1 MNLKARDVLKTYWK
15 EARHYKLALFV
26 MVSAIMIAVVAD
38 LIAPLYYKKFFDLIA
53 DSSPVEAIVTQ
64 LVVLL
69 LFVALFRGISWLGY
83 RFATFLNPY
92 FQTHVITNLRQRA
105 FDYLLYHSYSF
116 FANSFTGSLVQKVNR
131 LSRSFERF
139 ADRLYWDLIP
149 LVLRITVV
157 TFLLWF
163 ISPIISLAMLGWVII
178 FIVVNYFFS
187 NWKIKYDIV
196 RAEKETQVTA
206 ALADSVTNHPT
217 VQSFAGE
224 TFESKKFAKVNQ
236 ALRKATRLQWNIDA
250 VVEAVQ
256 ALLFIGI
263 EFVLFYV
270 AIKGWK
276 DGTITIGT
284 FVLIETYLI
293 QLIMHMWDLGRVI
306 RTVYESFADAK
317 EMVEI
322 LETPYEVQ
330 DTDDAKK
337 LVVEKGGIVVDSV
350 GFAFNKTRK
359 VLKGVN
365 ITIEPGEKIALIG
378 PSGAGKSTLVKL
390 LMRLYDIQDGEI
402 LIDNQPIHK
411 VTQES
416 LRNAISLVPQD
427 TILFHR
433 PIVENIR
440 YGKRNAT
447 EEEVKRAAKLA
458 HCDEF
463 IKDFPEGYKT
473 FVGERGI
480 KLSGGE
486 RQRVA
491 IARAILKDAPILIL
505 DEATSS
511 LDSHSEMLI
520 QDALEKLMKGKTT
533 IVIAHRLSTIQKM
546 DRIIVVDNGGVV
558 EEGSHKEL
566 LSKKNSI
573 YKKLWDVQAGGFL
586 KDA

>member
-1 MNLKARDVLKTYWK
+1 
-15 EARHYKLALFV
+15 
-26 MVSAIMIAVVAD
+26 I
-38 LIAPLYYKKFFDLIA
+38 
-53 DSSPVEAIVTQ
+53 
-64 LVVLL
+64 
-69 LFVALFRGISWLGY
+69 
-83 RFATFLNPY
+83 
-92 FQTHVITNLRQRA
+92 
-105 FDYLLYHSYSF
+105 
-116 FANSFTGSLVQKVNR
+116 
-131 LSRSFERF
+131 
-139 ADRLYWDLIP
+139 
-149 LVLRITVV
+149 
-157 TFLLWF
+157 
-163 ISPIISLAMLGWVII
+163 WVIL

-187 NWKIKYDIV
+187 NWKIKYDIA

-206 ALADSVTNHPT
+206 ALSDSVTNHPT
-217 VQSFAGE
+217 VQSFAGAA
-224 TFESKKFAKVNQ
+224 FESKRFGKVNK

-263 EFVLFYV
+263 EFALFYF
-270 AIKGWK
+270 AIKGWQN
-276 DGTITIGT
+276 GTVSIGT
-284 FVLIETYLI
+284 FVLIQSYLI
-293 QLIMHMWDLGRVI
+293 QLIMQMWDLGRVI

-322 LETPYEVQ
+322 LETPYEIQ
-330 DTDDAKK
+330 DGDDAKK
-337 LVVEKGGIVVDSV
+337 LQVDKGGIVVDSV
-350 GFAFNKTRK
+350 GFSFNKTRK
-359 VLKGVN
+359 VLKGIN
-365 ITIEPGEKIALIG
+365 ITIQPGEKVALIG

-390 LMRLYDIQDGEI
+390 LMRLYDIQEGEI

-411 VTQES
+411 VTQKS
-416 LRNAISLVPQD
+416 LRDSISLVPQD

-433 PIVENIR
+433 PIAENIR

-447 EEEVKRAAKLA
+447 DEEVKRAAKLA
-458 HCDEF
+458 HCEEF
-463 IKDFPEGYKT
+463 IKNFPEGYKT
-473 FVGERGI
+473 YVGERGV

-491 IARAILKDAPILIL
+491 IARAILKDAPVLIL

-546 DRIIVVDNGGVV
+546 DRIIVIDNGGVV
-558 EEGSHKEL
+558 EEGSHEEL
-566 LSKKNSI
+566 LAKKTSV

>member
-1 MNLKARDVLKTYWK
+1 M
-15 EARHYKLALFV
+15 
-26 MVSAIMIAVVAD
+26 
-38 LIAPLYYKKFFDLIA
+38 LI
-53 DSSPVEAIVTQ
+53 
-64 LVVLL
+64 
-69 LFVALFRGISWLGY
+69 
-83 RFATFLNPY
+83 
-92 FQTHVITNLRQRA
+92 
-105 FDYLLYHSYSF
+105 
-116 FANSFTGSLVQKVNR
+116 
-131 LSRSFERF
+131 
-139 ADRLYWDLIP
+139 
-149 LVLRITVV
+149 
-157 TFLLWF
+157 
-163 ISPIISLAMLGWVII
+163 WVIL

-187 NWKIKYDIV
+187 NWKIKYDIA

-206 ALADSVTNHPT
+206 ALSDSVTNHPT
-217 VQSFAGE
+217 VQSFAGAA
-224 TFESKKFAKVNQ
+224 FESKRFGKVNK

-263 EFVLFYV
+263 EFALFYF
-270 AIKGWK
+270 AIKGWQN
-276 DGTITIGT
+276 GTVSIGT
-284 FVLIETYLI
+284 FVLIQSYLI
-293 QLIMHMWDLGRVI
+293 QLIMQMWDLGRVI

-322 LETPYEVQ
+322 LETPYEIQ
-330 DTDDAKK
+330 DVDDAKK
-337 LVVEKGGIVVDSV
+337 LQVNKGGIVVDSV
-350 GFAFNKTRK
+350 GFSFNKTRK
-359 VLKGVN
+359 VLRGIN
-365 ITIEPGEKIALIG
+365 ITIQPGEKVALIG

-390 LMRLYDIQDGEI
+390 LMRLYDIQEGEI

-411 VTQES
+411 VTQKS
-416 LRNAISLVPQD
+416 LRDSISLVPQD

-433 PIVENIR
+433 PIAENIR

-447 EEEVKRAAKLA
+447 DEEVKRAAKLA
-458 HCDEF
+458 HCEEF

-473 FVGERGI
+473 YVGERGV

-546 DRIIVVDNGGVV
+546 DRIIVIDNGGVV
-558 EEGSHKEL
+558 EEGSHDEL
-566 LSKKNSI
+566 LAKKNSV

>member
-263 EFVLFYV
+263 EETRYIFSNKNSLHILEQSHIFIV
-270 AIKGWK
+270 A
-276 DGTITIGT
+276 
-284 FVLIETYLI
+284 TYLHI
-293 QLIMHMWDLGRVI
+293 SSFLAHLISQLQYPL
-306 RTVYESFADAK
+306 F
-317 EMVEI
+317 
-322 LETPYEVQ
+322 L
-330 DTDDAKK
+330 
-337 LVVEKGGIVVDSV
+337 SV
-350 GFAFNKTRK
+350 S
-359 VLKGVN
+359 VN
-365 ITIEPGEKIALIG
+365 IRIPKN
-378 PSGAGKSTLVKL
+378 
-390 LMRLYDIQDGEI
+390 I
-402 LIDNQPIHK
+402 LIFSKNDRIRRLPW
-411 VTQES
+411 ES
-416 LRNAISLVPQD
+416 LR
-427 TILFHR
+427 R
-433 PIVENIR
+433 
-440 YGKRNAT
+440 
-447 EEEVKRAAKLA
+447 
-458 HCDEF
+458 
-463 IKDFPEGYKT
+463 
-473 FVGERGI
+473 
-480 KLSGGE
+480 
-486 RQRVA
+486 
-491 IARAILKDAPILIL
+491 
-505 DEATSS
+505 TSELLYHPRS
-511 LDSHSEMLI
+511 PPYCHSE
-520 QDALEKLMKGKTT
+520 G
-533 IVIAHRLSTIQKM
+533 
-546 DRIIVVDNGGVV
+546 N
-558 EEGSHKEL
+558 
-566 LSKKNSI
+566 
-573 YKKLWDVQAGGFL
+573 
-586 KDA
+586 